1 MRSMIEAKLTVG
13 SKIISNLLVL
23 KNASLY
29 IQADPPE
36 RESRQSE
43 DDISFYNQFWVEVLT
58 LHCLAK
64 FEFWKRNSVL
74 GWAELPSLPAK
85 ESKLSL

>member
-1 MRSMIEAKLTVG
+1 MIEAKLTVG

-43 DDISFYNQFWVEVLT
+43 DDISFYNQF
-58 LHCLAK
+58 
-64 FEFWKRNSVL
+64 
-74 GWAELPSLPAK
+74 
-85 ESKLSL
+85 